1 MPEDVPGIVEHWIG
15 QWFDMPENV
24 RVTAVMFII
33 LLTTATVALF
43 ARKSLNLIE
52 RRSRETRTLWDDA
65 LLAGIG
71 KPLVAFVWLQGIYWA
86 AELAYRYSEA
96 EIFSA
101 NDLLLRFGFIWLL
114 VWTLTGS
121 IRQVENVLLAP
132 ERMNR
137 PMDVTTITA
146 VSKLVRVAI
155 FITAILIVMQSLGYS
170 ISGVLAFG
178 GIGGIAVGFA
188 AKDLLDNFFGG
199 VIVHLDRPFRVGD
212 WIRSPDRQIEGT
224 VEEIG
229 WRMTTIRTFDKR
241 PLYVPN
247 SVFTTVAVEN
257 PSRMFNRR
265 IYETIGVRYADVDA
279 MTRIVEDIR
288 SMLESHSEIDQNQ
301 TLIVN
306 FVSFSESSLDIMVY
320 TFTKTT
326 DWVDF
331 HGIKQ
336 NVLLEIGRI
345 IESHGASIAFPT
357 RTLQLDDPEAL
368 AEHMAAAT
376 SRVRTK
382 PDESTGEAPKPTA

>member
-188 AKDLLDNFFGG
+188 AKDLLANFFGG

>member
-188 AKDLLDNFFGG
+188 AKDLLANFFGG

-336 NVLLEIGRI
+336 NVLLAAQPTKEFVTVEQVADMAVFLTSPSGDQIN
-345 IESHGASIAFPT
+345 GALMQMDGGWVA
-357 RTLQLDDPEAL
+357 Q
-368 AEHMAAAT
+368 
-376 SRVRTK
+376 
-382 PDESTGEAPKPTA
+382 

>member
-1 MPEDVPGIVEHWIG
+1 M
-15 QWFDMPENV
+15 
-24 RVTAVMFII
+24 
-33 LLTTATVALF
+33 
-43 ARKSLNLIE
+43 
-52 RRSRETRTLWDDA
+52 
-65 LLAGIG
+65 
-71 KPLVAFVWLQGIYWA
+71 
-86 AELAYRYSEA
+86 
-96 EIFSA
+96 
-101 NDLLLRFGFIWLL
+101 
-114 VWTLTGS
+114 
-121 IRQVENVLLAP
+121 
-132 ERMNR
+132 
-137 PMDVTTITA
+137 
-146 VSKLVRVAI
+146 
-155 FITAILIVMQSLGYS
+155 
-170 ISGVLAFG
+170 
-178 GIGGIAVGFA
+178 
-188 AKDLLDNFFGG
+188 
-199 VIVHLDRPFRVGD
+199 IVHLDRPFRVGD